1 LTDDR
6 PVAALDR
13 NLTADFELGQRVE
26 AELDRFI
33 SQQHTGRVR
42 EEGDGRPKEAAW
54 KESERRAEAARR
66 AENARAW
73 QRVPL
78 GRRRE
83 RHKANFALLIAH
95 HEREGVIDGALGPG
109 QSPRSIIRRYAGL
122 SRKALTR
129 HRDKGHHERGPR

>member
-42 EEGDGRPKEAAW
+42 EEGDGRPK
-54 KESERRAEAARR
+54 EAARR